1 MVTLSAV
8 LLMSSFSKLPP
19 VAESILTVKCSVPSV
34 TLSLMVGMVNVAWVL
49 LALITTV
56 ATPV

>member
-1 MVTLSAV
+1 MVTLPA
-8 LLMSSFSKLPP
+8 LELMSSFSKLPP

-34 TLSLMVGMVNVAWVL
+34 KLSLKVGMVNVACVL